1 MREIIKVNVDPPN
14 EAFREAAELVRKLQS
29 SGYEAYFVGGCVR
42 DLLLKLAPDDYDIAA
57 NAKPEEVLRLF
68 PQARGAG
75 KRFGV
80 SLVPVSTGEV
90 EIAAFRQ
97 DGPYFDHR
105 RPAWVQYAGIE
116 EDAQRRDFSIN
127 ALYYN
132 PISGQVVDLIAG
144 LPDLEQRILRVIGD
158 PFERLDEDWLRLLR
172 AVRFAARFNLEFE
185 FVTWDALR
193 ALAPLVVG
201 VSMERRTEEVRRM
214 LKGPNPVRAI
224 GLLYAS
230 GLWKALWGDLP
241 FSQKRLIKIMD
252 AFDKD
257 KSRRY
262 IWRDFLGDLSSDWAE
277 KAAQNLSLTREEKR
291 SIGL

>member
-1 MREIIKVNVDPPN
+1 MREFTEVKIDPPN
-14 EAFREAAELVRKLQS
+14 EAYREAAELVRKLQS
-29 SGYEAYFVGGCVR
+29 AGFEAYFVGGCVR
-42 DLLLKLAPDDYDIAA
+42 DLLLKLAPEDFDIAA
-57 NAKPEEVLRLF
+57 NAKPEEVQRLF
-68 PQARGAG
+68 PQARGVG

-80 SLVPVSTGEV
+80 SLVPVSAGEV
-90 EIAAFRQ
+90 EVAAFRQ

-116 EDAQRRDFSIN
+116 EDAWRRDFSIN

-132 PISGQVVDLIAG
+132 PVSGQVVDLVAG

-214 LKGPNPVRAI
+214 LKGPNPVKAI

-241 FSQKRLIKIMD
+241 FSQKRLIKMMD
-252 AFDKD
+252 SFDKD
-257 KSRRY
+257 VNRSF
-262 IWRDFLGDLSSDWAE
+262 IWRDFLGDLSTEWAE
-277 KAAQNLSLTREEKR
+277 KAAQNLTLTRAEKR
-291 SIGL
+291 TIGL